1 MTQVKA
7 NRVGEVIE
15 ASTTEFTTQCYDL
28 YTAPPLGSLVRVSD
42 DSAIYGIVSEVATRS
57 LDPSRHPIARG
68 ADEDTEEAV
77 YLNNPQLSR
86 LLFTEFRAMV
96 VGHRDNDEIKQYL
109 PPLPPRIH
117 AFAYVCGGDE
127 LRDFS
132 ESMEFLPLLLS
143 APLASTDDVIASFI
157 RLAAGTRDD
166 SDDFVVESG
175 KRLASHLG
183 GQLQRLNTIL
193 RRL

>member
-1 MTQVKA
+1 MTQTMAK
-7 NRVGEVIE
+7 RVGEVIE
-15 ASTTEFTTQCYDL
+15 ASTTEFMTQCYDL
-28 YTAPPLGSLVRVSD
+28 YTAPPLGSLVRVGD
-42 DSAIYGIVSEVATRS
+42 EPPTYGIVSEVATRS

-68 ADEDTEEAV
+68 ENEDTEEAV

-96 VGHRDNDEIKQYL
+96 VGYRDGDEIKQYL

-117 AFAYVCGGDE
+117 AFAYVCADDE

-132 ESMEFLPLLLS
+132 VNMEFLPLLLS
-143 APLASTDDVIASFI
+143 AQLASTDDVIASFM
-157 RLAAGTRDD
+157 RLAAVTHED
-166 SDDFVVESG
+166 SDAFVVESG
-175 KRLASHLG
+175 KRLASQLG